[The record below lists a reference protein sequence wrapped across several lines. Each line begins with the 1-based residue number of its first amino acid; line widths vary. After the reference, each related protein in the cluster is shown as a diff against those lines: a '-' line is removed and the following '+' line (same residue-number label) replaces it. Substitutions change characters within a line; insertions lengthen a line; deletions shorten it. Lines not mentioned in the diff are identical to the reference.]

1 MAIKLTQDEFI
12 QKAIDKHNDL
22 YFYDKV
28 VYINSRIKVKIICKE
43 HDIFE
48 QIPSNHLN
56 GNGCPKCKLGGKLST
71 LYFIEKSN
79 FIHNN
84 KYDYSLVEYIK
95 SKLKVKIICKE
106 HGIFEQRPSNHI
118 DGQGCPKCN
127 FNFRSNTIE
136 FIKKSELIHGNKYD
150 YSLVNYINDRSKI
163 DIICKEHGIFEQV
176 VNYHLTGSGCP
187 KCKLGGKS
195 STKKFIESVSSIH
208 DYKYDYRLVEYINSY
223 TKVNIMCEHHGLF
236 KQRPANHLKGEG
248 CPKCRLSK
256 GEVEIMRYLDNK
268 SITYESQFI
277 FNNCRDKRILPFDFY
292 IPKYNLCIEF
302 DGEQHYKPINYFGG
316 QKSFENQIR
325 RDYIKDTY
333 CLDNK
338 ISLIRISYLDY
349 DSISNILDLIFYI

>member
-12 QKAIDKHNDL
+12 QKAIEKHNNL
-22 YFYDKV
+22 YLYNKV
-28 VYINSRIKVKIICKE
+28 MYINSRIKVKIICKE
-43 HDIFE
+43 HGIFE
-48 QIPSNHLN
+48 QSPGNHLN
-56 GNGCPKCKLGGKLST
+56 GNGCPKCKVGGKLGS

-106 HGIFEQRPSNHI
+106 HGIFKQRPSNHM

-127 FNFRSNTIE
+127 YNFKSNTIE
-136 FIKKSELIHGNKYD
+136 FIKKSVLIHGDKYD

-176 VNYHLTGSGCP
+176 ANYHLTGSGCV

-195 STKKFIESVSSIH
+195 STKEFIESASNIH
-208 DYKYDYRLVEYINSY
+208 DYKYDYRLVEYINRY
-223 TKVNIMCEHHGLF
+223 TKVNIMCEYHGLF
-236 KQRPANHLKGEG
+236 TQRPANHLKGEG

-256 GEVEIMRYLDNK
+256 GEIRICKLLTNRN
-268 SITYESQFI
+268 INYETQYV
-277 FNNCRDKRILPFDFY
+277 FNDCKDKIALPFDFY

-302 DGEQHYKPINYFGG
+302 DGEQHFRPIEYFGG
-316 QKSFENQIR
+316 QKSFENQKR
-325 RDYIKDTY
+325 RDYIKDMY

-338 ISLIRISYLDY
+338 ITLLRISYLEYDLIDGIL
-349 DSISNILDLIFYI
+349 DSIFNI